1 MLHPSYS
8 ELMTKIND
16 DAGHPLV
23 QSRYTIVMS
32 TAKRARQ
39 LVDKGYHS
47 LPDHSKKPLSI
58 AVDELYDG
66 DIRILT
72 EEEDAEYKERFA
84 AKLAEEAARRAAEE
98 AARRAEE
105 EALRQA
111 DLEAMKREEDEDD
124 EDDDEEDEDDFADD
138 AALAAAA
145 DAFFAD
151 EKEDQVEG

>member
-8 ELMTKIND
+8 ELMTKVNE
-16 DAGHPLV
+16 DAGQPLV

-47 LPDHSKKPLSI
+47 LPDHNKKPLSI
-58 AVDELYDG
+58 AVEELYDG

-72 EEEDAEYKERFA
+72 EEEDAEYQERFA
-84 AKLAEEAARRAAEE
+84 SKLAEEAARRAAAE

-105 EALRQA
+105 EALRLA
-111 DLEAMKREEDEDD
+111 DLEAMKNEEDDKEDD
-124 EDDDEEDEDDFADD
+124 EEEEDYLDD

-151 EKEDQVEG
+151 EKEDIGEV

>member
-8 ELMTKIND
+8 ELMTKVNE

-39 LVDKGYHS
+39 LVDKGYHA
-47 LPDHSKKPLSI
+47 LPDHNRKPLSI
-58 AVDELYDG
+58 AVEELYDG

-84 AKLAEEAARRAAEE
+84 SKLAEEAARRAAEE

-105 EALRQA
+105 EAMRLA
-111 DLEAMKREEDEDD
+111 DLEAMKNEEDD
-124 EDDDEEDEDDFADD
+124 EDDEEEDEEEEYLDD

-151 EKEDQVEG
+151 EKEDNGEV

>member
-8 ELMTKIND
+8 ELMTKVNE
-16 DAGHPLV
+16 DAGQSLV

-39 LVDKGYHS
+39 LVDKGYHA
-47 LPDHSKKPLSI
+47 LPDHSRKPLSI

-72 EEEDAEYKERFA
+72 EEEDAEYRERFA
-84 AKLAEEAARRAAEE
+84 SKLAEEAARRAAEE

-111 DLEAMKREEDEDD
+111 DLEAMKRESEE
-124 EDDDEEDEDDFADD
+124 EDDDEEDEEYDED
-138 AALAAAA
+138 AALTAAAE
-145 DAFFAD
+145 AFFAD
-151 EKEDQVEG
+151 EKEDSGEV